1 MVEYTFQA
9 LCGSRAAAVTGRRA
23 SRPAMRW
30 VEESAVPAL
39 DLATL
44 QRELGLQ
51 ARRKG
56 AAGRTAA
63 DSRSGT
69 WP

>member
-1 MVEYTFQA
+1 
-9 LCGSRAAAVTGRRA
+9 
-23 SRPAMRW
+23 MRW
-30 VEESAVPAL
+30 VEESALPGL

-44 QRELGLQ
+44 QRELGPQ